1 MTVTK
6 LHEAIMHYF
15 KQKDVDALKQVLGSA
30 CDIDVSDATQDL
42 SAENMVVIYRLLSKD
57 KALFVF
63 EQLDTAFQQQ
73 LLRSFADE
81 AAIELI
87 ESMTPDDRV
96 RLLDELPATVAKK
109 MLDALSSEERE
120 KTNLLMGYEAQTAGR
135 ILDGLGYSAFEQ
147 HGVRSPTR
155 GSMVQV

>member
-15 KQKDVDALKQVLGSA
+15 KQKDVDALKQVLDSA

-87 ESMTPDDRV
+87 ESMTPDDTIWIITYESEHDRKMEFLTSPISV
-96 RLLDELPATVAKK
+96 NRQNRHINCLL
-109 MLDALSSEERE
+109 
-120 KTNLLMGYEAQTAGR
+120 
-135 ILDGLGYSAFEQ
+135 
-147 HGVRSPTR
+147 
-155 GSMVQV
+155 